1 MTARRLVRAACA
13 VALIALA
20 GGCASGRVAG
30 PLTVAERSGYTAA
43 SRHADVLA
51 FLREARDASRRVA
64 DAGRA
69 RDSLRTTVFGVT
81 PEGRALPLVVW
92 GAPSA
97 APEAVRATGKTRVL
111 LFGGIHGGEIA
122 GTEALLA
129 LVRDLAAGRHDA
141 WADSVVLLVA
151 PLYNADGADRVSP
164 SNRPL
169 QLGPDAGMGQRANAA
184 GLDLNRDFVRL
195 AAPESR
201 ALVRLIDAYDPHVVV
216 DFHTTDGTP
225 MAYALTYAP
234 GLAPDTP
241 APIATLLHDRW
252 LPQISATL
260 EARDGFATWHYGN
273 VPGAFGEPATAPRG
287 WYSFSGQARYSTN
300 YVGLRG
306 RLGILAE
313 AYSYAPFET
322 RIAVSQRFAEAIVQ
336 SAWRD
341 ASLVRALASSA
352 DDERPGEVTL
362 RSTFAALDRPHE
374 VLLGEVDT
382 VAHPATGEP
391 RLHWRAGVRRAETMP
406 AFVRFAPTERTRVP
420 SAYVVH
426 VGPHQE
432 AVADLLRDHGVR
444 FDRGFVWGRDR
455 ERFVVDSARV
465 ATRTYNGQTMQEVW
479 GRWTPVAGESGD
491 SPRLGAALIVPT
503 DQPLGRLAAMLLE
516 PRADDGI
523 VAWGLV
529 SVAGAAAGDVLPIE
543 RLP

>member
-1 MTARRLVRAACA
+1 MLVVVAGCSTA
-13 VALIALA
+13 
-20 GGCASGRVAG
+20 RVAG
-30 PLTVAERSGYTAA
+30 PLTVAERSNYTAA
-43 SRHADVLA
+43 SRHADVLS
-51 FLREARDASRRVA
+51 FLREARAVSRRTV
-64 DAGRA
+64 DDGHA

-81 PEGRALPLVVW
+81 TEGRALPLVVW

-97 APEAVRATGKTRVL
+97 TPEAVRATGKTRVL

-129 LVRDLAAGRHDA
+129 LVRDLAVGRHDA
-141 WADSVVLLVA
+141 WADSLVLLVA

-241 APIATLLHDRW
+241 APLDTLLRDRW
-252 LPQISATL
+252 LPQITDTL

-322 RIAVSQRFAEAIVQ
+322 RIAVSQRFAEEIVQ
-336 SAWRD
+336 RAWRD
-341 ASLVRALASSA
+341 ASLVRALVSSA
-352 DDERPGEVTL
+352 DEARSSTVTL

-382 VAHPATGEP
+382 LAHPTTGEP
-391 RLHWRAGVRRAETMP
+391 RYLWRDDSRLAETMP
-406 AFVRFAPTERTRVP
+406 AFVRFAPTETGRVP

-426 VGPHQE
+426 FGPHQK
-432 AVADLLRDHGVR
+432 AVADLLRDHGIR
-444 FDRGFVWGRDR
+444 FELGIVWGRDR
-455 ERFVVDSARV
+455 ERFVVDSTRV
-465 ATRTYNGQTMQEVW
+465 ASRPYNGQTMQEVW
-479 GRWTPVAGESGD
+479 GRWTPVAGETGD
-491 SPRLGAALIVPT
+491 PPRLAAALIVPT
-503 DQPLGRLAAMLLE
+503 DQPLGRLVATLLE
-516 PRADDGI
+516 PRSDDGI

-529 SVAGAAAGDVLPIE
+529 PVADAAAGDTLPVE

>member
-1 MTARRLVRAACA
+1 MTRVWYLALALLVASGCATPRAAW
-13 VALIALA
+13 L
-20 GGCASGRVAG
+20 
-30 PLTVAERSGYTAA
+30 PTVAERSGYTAA
-43 SRHADVLA
+43 STHADVMA
-51 FLREARDASRRVA
+51 FLRAAREGSVRHQR
-64 DAGRA
+64 AGRA
-69 RDSLRTTVFGVT
+69 RDSLRTAVFGVT

-97 APEAVRATGKTRVL
+97 SAEAVRATGKTRVL
-111 LFGGIHGGEIA
+111 LVGGIHGGEIA

-129 LVRDLAAGRHDA
+129 LVRDLAAGRHAA

-151 PLYNADGADRVSP
+151 PLYNADGADRLSP

-169 QLGPDAGMGQRANAA
+169 QLGPDAGMGTRANAA

-201 ALVRLIDAYDPHVVV
+201 ALVRLLDAYDPHVVV

-241 APIATLLHDRW
+241 APLDAWLRSRW
-252 LPQISATL
+252 LPEITETL
-260 EARDGFATWHYGN
+260 QARDGLRTWHYGN
-273 VPGAFGEPATAPRG
+273 VPGAFGEAATAPRG

-322 RIAVSQRFAEAIVQ
+322 RVLVSRRMAEEVVAAV
-336 SAWRD
+336 WRD
-341 ASLVRALASSA
+341 ASRVRALAREA
-352 DDERPGEVTL
+352 DRARASTVTL

-391 RLHWRAGVRRAETMP
+391 RLRWREAVRAETMP
-406 AFVRFAPTERTRVP
+406 AFIRFAPVETERVP

-426 VGPHQE
+426 FGPHQQS
-432 AVADLLRDHGVR
+432 VADLLRDHGIR

-455 ERFVVDSARV
+455 EQFVVDSVRV
-465 ATRTYNGQTMQEVW
+465 ASRPSNGTRLQEVW
-479 GRWTPVAGESGD
+479 GRWTPVAGETGSP
-491 SPRLGAALIVPT
+491 PRLAAALIVPT
-503 DQPLGRLAAMLLE
+503 DQPLGRLVAALLE
-516 PRADDGI
+516 PRGDDSI
-523 VAWGLV
+523 VTWGLV
-529 SVAGAAAGDVLPIE
+529 PVDGLEAGSRVPVE

>member
-1 MTARRLVRAACA
+1 M
-13 VALIALA
+13 
-20 GGCASGRVAG
+20 
-30 PLTVAERSGYTAA
+30 AERSGYTAA
-43 SRHADVLA
+43 STHAGVLA
-51 FLREARDASRRVA
+51 FLRAAREGSVRNQR
-64 DAGRA
+64 AGRA

-81 PEGRALPLVVW
+81 TEGRALPLVVW

-97 APEAVRATGKTRVL
+97 SAEAVRATGKTRVL

-129 LVRDLAAGRHDA
+129 LVRDLAAGEHAA

-169 QLGPDAGMGQRANAA
+169 QLGPDAGMGQRANAD

-201 ALVRLIDAYDPHVVV
+201 ALVRLIDTYDPHVVA

-241 APIATLLHDRW
+241 PALDAWLRDHW
-252 LPQISATL
+252 LPQITDALRT
-260 EARDGFATWHYGN
+260 RDGLHTWHYGN

-300 YVGLRG
+300 YAGLRG

-322 RIAVSQRFAEAIVQ
+322 RVRVSRRFAEEIVAA
-336 SAWRD
+336 AWRD
-341 ASLVRALASSA
+341 ASRVRALASSA
-352 DDERPGEVTL
+352 DRARASTVTL
-362 RSTFAALDRPHE
+362 RSTFAALERPHE

-382 VAHPATGEP
+382 VAHPTTGEP
-391 RLHWRAGVRRAETMP
+391 RLRWRDVARPETMP
-406 AFVRFAPTERTRVP
+406 AFIRFAPTETERVP
-420 SAYVVH
+420 SAYIVH
-426 VGPHQE
+426 FGPHQE
-432 AVADLLRDHGVR
+432 AVMRLLRDHGIR
-444 FDRGFVWGRDR
+444 FDLGTVWGRDR
-455 ERFVVDSARV
+455 EQFVVDSVRV
-465 ATRTYNGQTMQEVW
+465 ATRTYNGQQMQEVW
-479 GRWTPVAGESGD
+479 GRWTPVGGETGD
-491 SPRLGAALIVPT
+491 PPRLAAALIVPT
-503 DQPLGRLAAMLLE
+503 DQPLGRLVAALLE

-529 SVAGAAAGDVLPIE
+529 PVADLVAGDALPVE

>member
-1 MTARRLVRAACA
+1 MGPALALATLLAVAAGCSTAR
-13 VALIALA
+13 VA
-20 GGCASGRVAG
+20 R
-30 PLTVAERSGYTAA
+30 PRTVAERSGYTAA
-43 SRHADVLA
+43 SRHADVLV
-51 FLREARDASRRVA
+51 FLREARAASRRAVA
-64 DAGRA
+64 AGRA
-69 RDSLRTTVFGVT
+69 RDSLRTAVFGVT

-97 APEAVRATGKTRVL
+97 SHEAVRATGKTRVL

-129 LVRDLAAGRHDA
+129 LVRDLAAGEHAA

-169 QLGPDAGMGQRANAA
+169 QLGPDAGMGTRANAA

-241 APIATLLHDRW
+241 APLDAWLRDRW
-252 LPQISATL
+252 LPQITATL
-260 EARDGFATWHYGN
+260 EARDGLRMWHYGN

-287 WYSFSGQARYSTN
+287 WYSFSGQGRYSIN

-306 RLGILAE
+306 RLGLLAE

-322 RIAVSQRFAEAIVQ
+322 RVIVSRRFAEEVVAA
-336 SAWRD
+336 AWRD
-341 ASLVRALASSA
+341 AARVRALASSA
-352 DDERPGEVTL
+352 DGARASTVTL

-391 RLHWRAGVRRAETMP
+391 RLRWRDAARPETMP
-406 AFVRFAPTERTRVP
+406 AFTRFAPTETERVP
-420 SAYVVH
+420 RAYAVH
-426 VGPHQE
+426 FGPHQD
-432 AVADLLRDHGVR
+432 AVMRLLRDHGVR
-444 FDRGFVWGRDR
+444 FELGTVWGRAR

-465 ATRTYNGQTMQEVW
+465 AARPYNGQRMQEVW
-479 GRWTPVAGESGD
+479 GRWTPVAGETGD
-491 SPRLGAALIVPT
+491 PPRLAAALIVPT
-503 DQPLGRLAAMLLE
+503 DQPLGRLVATLLE

-529 SVAGAAAGDVLPIE
+529 PVADLVAGDALPVE